1 MNDIIKRGP
10 GRPRKQPE
18 ERMNTVIDKAEVYV
32 SEFPKDMGQKT
43 PTETLKDLAVTI
55 AAPAPE
61 PVAAA
66 PDKPKLYTFKV
77 LRHTNFAQP
86 DFEVIDVDADGKWLP
101 ARAPTPLEYGPGTK
115 VWAGAII
122 NVNAARAKSFD
133 QHSIGKRIDSYD

>member
-1 MNDIIKRGP
+1 MNEIIKRGP

-18 ERMNTVIDKAEVYV
+18 EFM
-32 SEFPKDMGQKT
+32 T

-86 DFEVIDVDADGKWLP
+86 DFEVIDVDAEGKWLP

>member
-18 ERMNTVIDKAEVYV
+18 EFM
-32 SEFPKDMGQKT
+32 T

-55 AAPAPE
+55 AAPE

-66 PDKPKLYTFKV
+66 PEKPKLYTFKV

-86 DFEVIDVDADGKWLP
+86 DFEVIDVDADGKWQP
-101 ARAPTPLEYGPGTK
+101 PRAPTPLEYGPGTK

-133 QHSIGKRIDSYD
+133 QHSIGKRIDNYD